1 MDDGTHD
8 NPTDRARRPVAVALQ
23 WDPARADAPS
33 VTAKGEGALAEQ
45 ILRVAFERGVKVR
58 TDADLAEV
66 LRASDL
72 DREIPYAAYV
82 AVAEILAYLYRAN
95 GAAAPPAT
103 NDTATDD
110 AATNDADTNDAD
122 TNDADTAGTPG
133 PATDEAF

>member
-8 NPTDRARRPVAVALQ
+8 TPAGRARRPVAVALQ
-23 WDPARADAPS
+23 WDTARADAPT

-66 LRASDL
+66 LRASEL

-95 GAAAPPAT
+95 GAAASPGPDDAGP
-103 NDTATDD
+103 DHAAPDHAATD
-110 AATNDADTNDAD
+110 
-122 TNDADTAGTPG
+122 DADTAGAPG
-133 PATDEAF
+133 PQTDEAF

>member
-8 NPTDRARRPVAVALQ
+8 TPEGRRGRRPVAVALQ
-23 WDPARADAPS
+23 WDTARADAPV

-45 ILRVAFERGVKVR
+45 ILRVAFDRGVKVR

-66 LRASDL
+66 LRASEL

-95 GAAAPPAT
+95 GAAGPHDAP
-103 NDTATDD
+103 
-110 AATNDADTNDAD
+110 
-122 TNDADTAGTPG
+122 DTAGMSGHP
-133 PATDEAF
+133 TDEAPE

>member
-1 MDDGTHD
+1 MSDDTHD
-8 NPTDRARRPVAVALQ
+8 TPEGRRRRPVAVALQ
-23 WDPARADAPS
+23 WDTEHADAPI

-66 LRASDL
+66 LRASEL

-95 GAAAPPAT
+95 GAAATGASS
-103 NDTATDD
+103 
-110 AATNDADTNDAD
+110 DADE
-122 TNDADTAGTPG
+122 ADTAGSSGHP
-133 PATDEAF
+133 TDEAPE

>member
-8 NPTDRARRPVAVALQ
+8 NPTDRGRRPVAVALQ
-23 WDPARADAPS
+23 WDPARADAPT

-66 LRASDL
+66 LRASEL

-103 NDTATDD
+103 ND
-110 AATNDADTNDAD
+110 
-122 TNDADTAGTPG
+122 ADTAGTPG
-133 PATDEAF
+133 PQPTRPSE

>member
-8 NPTDRARRPVAVALQ
+8 QPDDRSRRPVAVALK
-23 WDPARADAPS
+23 WDTARADAPT

-66 LRASDL
+66 LRASEL

-95 GAAAPPAT
+95 GAAAAPAS
-103 NDTATDD
+103 DD
-110 AATNDADTNDAD
+110 AGPDH
-122 TNDADTAGTPG
+122 ADTAGTPG
-133 PATDEAF
+133 PQPTRPLE